1 MAAEEEELMLD
12 EADHVDEGAVEVVLE
27 KGASKFMLRLR
38 LLFLSEL
45 MVVSREM
52 S

>member
-1 MAAEEEELMLD
+1 VAVEEEELMLD
-12 EADHVDEGAVEVVLE
+12 EVDRVDEGVVEVVLE

-45 MVVSREM
+45 MVVSREI